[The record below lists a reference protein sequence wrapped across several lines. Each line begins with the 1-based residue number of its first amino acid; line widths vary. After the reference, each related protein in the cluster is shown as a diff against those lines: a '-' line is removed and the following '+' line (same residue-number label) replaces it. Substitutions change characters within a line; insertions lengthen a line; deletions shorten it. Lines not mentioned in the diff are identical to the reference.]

1 MEEKEEYT
9 KNSSG
14 GSGSSILRNVALLLL
29 IVFLVMG
36 SVAAYGVIASVNKV
50 EQGVVQPVEDLV
62 RSLIVPATPVYIPS
76 PTTIVTQINDLTR
89 LETASIELEKVVTAE
104 RNTDALWGVLG
115 ESMVFVA
122 HGKVVAGVDFSEMTV
137 EDIQVYGPDTVMIHL
152 PAAKTFDD
160 LPALDTERSY
170 VANRNTGLLARPEKD
185 LETEVRQLAEAE
197 IRTAAS
203 ESGVVELANTNAQNY
218 MSDFLMGLGFEN
230 VTFTDEPPPPPTEDY
245 VQEVPK
251 GYVLVTATPES
262 Q

>member
-1 MEEKEEYT
+1 MEQKEEYT
-9 KNSSG
+9 KNNSGSSG
-14 GSGSSILRNVALLLL
+14 GSFLRNAALVLL
-29 IVFLVMG
+29 IIFLVMG
-36 SVAAYGVIASVNKV
+36 SVAAYGVYASINKV
-50 EQGVVQPVEDLV
+50 DQDVVGPVEDLV

-76 PTTIVTQINDLTR
+76 PTTIVTQINDLSR

-115 ESMVFVA
+115 ESLVFVA

-137 EDIQVYGPDTVMIHL
+137 DDIQVYGPDTVMVHL

-185 LETEVRQLAEAE
+185 LETEVRQLAEGE
-197 IRTAAS
+197 IRTAAK
-203 ESGVVELANTNAQNY
+203 ESGVVELANTNAQDY
-218 MSDFLMGLGFEN
+218 MRDFLTGLGFTN
-230 VTFTDEPPPPPTEDY
+230 VTFTDDTPPPPEEEY

-251 GYVLVTATPES
+251 GFVLVTATPES

>member
-9 KNSSG
+9 KSS
-14 GSGSSILRNVALLLL
+14 SSSNILRNVALVLL
-29 IVFLVMG
+29 IIFLVIG

-50 EQGVVQPVEDLV
+50 EQNVVGPVEDLV

-122 HGKVVAGVDFSEMTV
+122 QGKVVAGVDFSEMTV

-185 LETEVRQLAEAE
+185 LETEVRQLAETE
-197 IRTAAS
+197 IRAAAK

-218 MSDFLMGLGFEN
+218 MSDFLTGLGFTN
-230 VTFTDEPPPPPTEDY
+230 VTFTEEAPPPPDEDY

-262 Q
+262 EQ

>member
-1 MEEKEEYT
+1 MEEKEEQT
-9 KNSSG
+9 KNNSGSSG
-14 GSGSSILRNVALLLL
+14 GNVLRNVALLLL
-29 IVFLVMG
+29 IIFLVMG

-50 EQGVVQPVEDLV
+50 EQNVMGPVEDLV

-76 PTTIVTQINDLTR
+76 PTTIVTQINDLSR

-122 HGKVVAGVDFSEMTV
+122 HGKVVAGVDFSEMIV
-137 EDIQVYGPDTVMIHL
+137 DDIQVYGPDTVMVHL

-197 IRTAAS
+197 IRKAAS

-218 MSDFLMGLGFEN
+218 MSDFLMGLGFTN
-230 VTFTDEPPPPPTEDY
+230 VTFTEETPPPPDEDY
-245 VQEVPK
+245 VQAVPK